1 MKSDLKI
8 RFIDAEGQLI
18 SSFPIDKREQAFQF
32 AEELEAMGI
41 EFKMEE
47 PSLPESLILSL
58 GADDND
64 TNRLKKEIEEEIDD
78 HGTDCCS
85 APKDTLLH

>member
-18 SSFPIDKREQAFQF
+18 SSFPIDKREQAFKF

-58 GADDND
+58 GADDSD
-64 TNRLKKEIEEEIDD
+64 TSRLKKEIEEEIDD
-78 HGTDCCS
+78 HGADCCS